1 MNNLSAPTVPTHYPW
16 RLQLPIYA
24 SGFFN
29 GNVYFLT
36 GILMPLWAAII
47 VKEPFLIGVVVASR
61 QILPVLLSIPGG
73 ALMDR
78 FGARRIML
86 LAGAIGV
93 VSMLAFP
100 FFPFLTM
107 IIVLQMLNGLSESL
121 GWVGSQTL
129 VGQTL
134 KGHATYAG
142 RLSFALRLGGFFG
155 PWFSGIAWHSYGP
168 DFGFYFMALW
178 IASGWLAGW
187 LVPVMETKG
196 SDKRK
201 EKIRLR
207 TIIPKFSDYVSTF
220 RLLGIGSVMLV
231 TVVTLARQ
239 TGSGIQLSFYP
250 IWLNQLGI
258 TASDIGFMIGC
269 SHILSASSSLSVGWV
284 TRWIKAHWLL
294 ILTVGLSV
302 TVMAGTPLFGSAY
315 INVPGVGKVYFI
327 LLGVICLRGLTQGW
341 NMPLM
346 MSIGMQAVS
355 ANDQGKVVAL
365 RITTNRLASAIIPL
379 LMGAIA
385 QWVGLEASFYVIGGL
400 GLGGLLL
407 TARWMVNSSAVSK
420 E

>member
-1 MNNLSAPTVPTHYPW
+1 MKMNSLNDKKT
-16 RLQLPIYA
+16 
-24 SGFFN
+24 
-29 GNVYFLT
+29 
-36 GILMPLWAAII
+36 
-47 VKEPFLIGVVVASR
+47 K
-61 QILPVLLSIPGG
+61 
-73 ALMDR
+73 
-78 FGARRIML
+78 
-86 LAGAIGV
+86 
-93 VSMLAFP
+93 VS
-100 FFPFLTM
+100 
-107 IIVLQMLNGLSESL
+107 
-121 GWVGSQTL
+121 
-129 VGQTL
+129 
-134 KGHATYAG
+134 
-142 RLSFALRLGGFFG
+142 
-155 PWFSGIAWHSYGP
+155 
-168 DFGFYFMALW
+168 
-178 IASGWLAGW
+178 
-187 LVPVMETKG
+187 
-196 SDKRK
+196 
-201 EKIRLR
+201 LR
-207 TIIPKFSDYVSTF
+207 TIIPKYSDYVSTF

-258 TASDIGFMIGC
+258 TAADIGFMIGC

-302 TVMAGTPLFGSAY
+302 AVMAGTPLFGSAY
-315 INVPGVGKVYFI
+315 INVPGVGKIYFI

-407 TARWMVNSSAVSK
+407 TALWMVKSSAVSK
-420 E
+420 G